1 MREGES
7 CLYLIM
13 MTHWFRSVRHNL
25 SGKGKPFDMLR
36 TSFRFPCASIKFLLF
51 VAFKHAAPLI

>member
-13 MTHWFRSVRHNL
+13 MTHWSRSVPHNL
-25 SGKGKPFDMLR
+25 SGEGKPFDMLR
-36 TSFRFPCASIKFLLF
+36 TSFWFLCASIKFLLF
-51 VAFKHAAPLI
+51 VAFKRAAPLI